1 MREIQG
7 KSILVWVSKG
17 LSYRE
22 STVLL
27 FHKNL
32 WTVGYLLFLVIYL
45 NTISPYC
52 LYFTF
57 LVKTWLGGRSLPFFL
72 LVKKRGCLKILYDL
86 GPDLQKKNC
95 FFKTSSAPPPPPAC
109 NIHNECSLMWC
120 VIQVEWK
127 TFLCYWSPQK
137 YPGDLLAG
145 KVIIW
150 RFWTTTASLL
160 TLKMKLRYSL

>member
-7 KSILVWVSKG
+7 KSILVWVSEG

-22 STVLL
+22 STVFL

-86 GPDLQKKNC
+86 GPNLEKKIC
-95 FFKTSSAPPPPPAC
+95 PFKTSSAPPAIYIMNVALCDVLSSRMKDFLVLLKSSKVSWPFAGGESY
-109 NIHNECSLMWC
+109 NLEILDHN
-120 VIQVEWK
+120 
-127 TFLCYWSPQK
+127 
-137 YPGDLLAG
+137 
-145 KVIIW
+145 
-150 RFWTTTASLL
+150 
-160 TLKMKLRYSL
+160 

>member
-7 KSILVWVSKG
+7 KSILVWVSEG

-22 STVLL
+22 STVFL

-57 LVKTWLGGRSLPFFL
+57 LVKTWLGGWSLPFFL

-86 GPDLQKKNC
+86 GPNLQKKIC
-95 FFKTSSAPPPPPAC
+95 PFKTSSAPPC
-109 NIHNECSLMWC
+109 NIHNEWNLMWC
-120 VIQVEWK
+120 VIQVEGK

-150 RFWTTTASLL
+150 RFWTTISLL